1 MNDYRPDSFRDLAE
15 TRLGRDLWAFVNQDV
30 AVARLEVASDLGHAA
45 VAGIGKLL
53 LEGFPNDVTEDRVK
67 QMIGHMVRQV
77 MESRG
82 YRIEEQ
88 HVAVPTPLFATG
100 SRYRYVGSVHGAT

>member
-1 MNDYRPDSFRDLAE
+1 MEESVVNDYRPDSFRDLAE
-15 TRLGRDLWAFVNQDV
+15 TRLGRDLWVFVNGDV
-30 AVARLEVASDLGHAA
+30 AVACLELASDLGHAA

-53 LEGFPNDVTEDRVK
+53 LERFHEDVAEDRVK

-82 YRIEEQ
+82 YGIEEQ
-88 HVAVPTPLFATG
+88 HVPVPTSLFTTG
-100 SRYRYVGSVHGAT
+100 SRYSQ